1 MKIIITIGTGN
12 SGCGAIHDFLIKS
25 TKYKSPFNGHEFRMI
40 NDPDGILNLY
50 HNFYK
55 NCSINN
61 SSNAIMRFKNYVRDL
76 VNLEMKVDNKNIK
89 IYDKKLLS
97 LTNDY
102 IKNITTIN
110 YNAYP
115 QFIAIQ
121 KNFFKKKI
129 FNLKNRV
136 FKIENDPNLFR
147 MYLPVKEDIFLK
159 ESKNFISEIIKSQLK
174 YKKQNHIVLD
184 QSLSMYNFINTF
196 SYFDNAK
203 VILVTR
209 DPRSIFNSMKTR
221 KSGAY
226 PHNLKVWTE
235 WYKQIMQKFD
245 DYKKKVPKKFKKNIL
260 EIKFENFCQNF
271 EKEQK
276 KILNFS
282 NVKKIS
288 NNFDINKSKFNSLKA
303 KKQLSDFEKNYIKKK
318 LLKYLQ
324 W

>member
-1 MKIIITIGTGN
+1 MKTIITIGTGN
-12 SGCGAIHDFLIKS
+12 SGCGAIHDFLIQS
-25 TKYKSPFNGHEFRMI
+25 TKYKSPFMGHEFRMI

-61 SSNAIMRFKNYVRDL
+61 SSNAIMRFKNYVKDL
-76 VNLEMKVDNKNIK
+76 TNLEMNVNNKSIK

-97 LTNDY
+97 LTNEY

-115 QFIAIQ
+115 QFIAIR

-129 FNLKNRV
+129 FNLKKKV
-136 FKIENDPNLFR
+136 FKIKNDPSLFR

-159 ESKNFISEIIKSQLK
+159 ESKKFISKIVKSQLK
-174 YKKQNHIVLD
+174 HKKLNYVVLD
-184 QSLSMYNFINTF
+184 QSFSMYNFINIF
-196 SYFDNAK
+196 SYFDNVK

-209 DPRSIFNSMKTR
+209 DPRGIYNSMKSR

-235 WYKQIMQKFD
+235 WYSQIIKKFD
-245 DYKKKVPKKFKKNIL
+245 DYKKKIPKKYRKNIL
-260 EIKFENFCQNF
+260 EIKFENFCQNY
-271 EKEQK
+271 EIEQK
-276 KILNFS
+276 KILNFLG
-282 NVKKIS
+282 VKKIY
-288 NNFDINKSKFNSLKA
+288 NNFDINKSKFNALKA
-303 KKQLSDFEKNYIKKK
+303 KKQLSNYEKKYIKKR
-318 LLKYLQ
+318 LSKYLQ